1 MVGFVLLHPEICL
14 GFPLLGLLVLTELR
28 MHKVRKK
35 QNQIPC
41 LLPSRRQIVPGQ

>member
-28 MHKVRKK
+28 VR
-35 QNQIPC
+35 Q
-41 LLPSRRQIVPGQ
+41 G